1 MRFKMTSSERARFI
15 AIARSRGIIRT
26 DAAFHAAIDLAEK
39 QLDDAV
45 KSGRLTPSARHFN
58 SADVMRV
65 FPPTGNDWPL
75 P

>member
-15 AIARSRGIIRT
+15 AVARFRGIIRT

-45 KSGRLTPSARHFN
+45 KSGRLTPSAREIGRAH
-58 SADVMRV
+58 V
-65 FPPTGNDWPL
+65 
-75 P
+75 